1 MTEILATNIHVVA
14 NPTFLLCA
22 HTCME
27 TKQTPESKLEFSAH
41 TSHERFPISG
51 PLTVEGSGQ
60 EIRGRVT
67 ILFVLKMSG
76 LTRWQVFKLMFIS
89 M

>member
-60 EIRGRVT
+60 SHNIICFKNVW
-67 ILFVLKMSG
+67 VDKMAG
-76 LTRWQVFKLMFIS
+76 F
-89 M
+89 